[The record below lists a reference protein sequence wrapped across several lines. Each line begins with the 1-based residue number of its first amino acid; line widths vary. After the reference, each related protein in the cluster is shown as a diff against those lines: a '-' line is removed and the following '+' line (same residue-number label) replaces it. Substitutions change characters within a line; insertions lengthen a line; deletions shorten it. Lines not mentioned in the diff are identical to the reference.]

1 MSRFVA
7 IGLAVP
13 EKKILKGFTI
23 YGYGGH
29 LGYVTWF
36 IYKYII
42 SPVLQ
47 RLPINLSL
55 IGRAVLEKMYFK
67 YYGNLHVYCPGV
79 GADPHLGPK
88 FFSES

>member
-55 IGRAVLEKMYFK
+55 IG
-67 YYGNLHVYCPGV
+67 
-79 GADPHLGPK
+79 
-88 FFSES
+88 